1 MGAARSPYAE
11 REGPSS
17 ARASALRVS
26 ARTAASP
33 LLCYRLRAF
42 TVGGNIETAAACLTG
57 AYLHASRRHQRLSTL
72 QTQRIVSAA
81 GSGAKGQCLVSEQ
94 LSFDILTMLSRCVTQ
109 RHLGRHV
116 LSTSYPSQCFTKLSR
131 LPVSPFLAEL
141 FPMPFAARSQMQFGA
156 FLRTVEAPTPP
167 LLGSGVARL
176 LGRLQPGS
184 PLRPVL
190 GEAVWAYVL
199 ASVCS
204 NGVAVVETRLSCATV
219 IHMWLVYT

>member
-1 MGAARSPYAE
+1 MSHRRLSPRIAAAPATFDIAH
-11 REGPSS
+11 PTDL
-17 ARASALRVS
+17 SALLDLEQRGSALCPSNCHSTFSRCSQDASPNVTSAVMSSQLPTHPSASRSCRVS
-26 ARTAASP
+26 S
-33 LLCYRLRAF
+33 
-42 TVGGNIETAAACLTG
+42 
-57 AYLHASRRHQRLSTL
+57 
-72 QTQRIVSAA
+72 
-81 GSGAKGQCLVSEQ
+81 
-94 LSFDILTMLSRCVTQ
+94 
-109 RHLGRHV
+109 
-116 LSTSYPSQCFTKLSR
+116 
-131 LPVSPFLAEL
+131 VSPFLAEL

-167 LLGSGVARL
+167 LLDSGVARL

-204 NGVAVVETRLSCATV
+204 NGVAVGETRLSCATV